1 MASTCI
7 MVEVKFSY
15 NPSGIL
21 YLQKANILHFMGNG
35 YTFKGSNFFKHI
47 FVSLANRDLMGQP
60 ITNVMK
66 GII

>member
-1 MASTCI
+1 MTSTCI
-7 MVEVKFSY
+7 MVEDKFSN

-21 YLQKANILHFMGNG
+21 YLQKTYILQFMGNG
-35 YTFKGSNFFKHI
+35 YTFRGSNFFKHI